1 MPKLIEIRKLAAVD
15 MAWLGPKVIVAEY
28 AFGILLPLALG
39 VFTLHSTLSSA
50 NWLNWQT
57 FLGVWLVSIAVNYVP
72 LFLYALSIARAGTVK
87 AEGEP
92 ELPHARRYGIQ
103 QIIILVPF
111 LVLALAVVQERR
123 QRKPT

>member
-1 MPKLIEIRKLAAVD
+1 

-28 AFGILLPLALG
+28 AFGVILPLALG
-39 VFTLHSTLSSA
+39 VFTLHRTFSSP

-57 FLGVWLVSIAVNYVP
+57 FFGMWLISIAANYLP

-92 ELPHARRYGIQ
+92 ERPHARRYGVQ
-103 QIIILVPF
+103 QVIILIPF
-111 LVLALAVVQERR
+111 LVVIIAVIQERR
-123 QRKPT
+123 RRKPQ